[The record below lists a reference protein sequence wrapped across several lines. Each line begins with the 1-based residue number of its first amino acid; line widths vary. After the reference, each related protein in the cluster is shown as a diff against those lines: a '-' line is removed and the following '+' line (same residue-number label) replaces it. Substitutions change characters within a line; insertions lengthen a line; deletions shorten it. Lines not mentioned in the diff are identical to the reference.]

1 MAEKIYPKG
10 LRTFPKHEKQP
21 DFVLGALIIDPNEL
35 FEWLQENKHL
45 LTEYKEKKQLKL
57 QILRGDKGISF
68 VVDTYKPEPK
78 AEVKTETKQEPKKP
92 LFE

>member
-21 DFVLGALIIDPNEL
+21 DFVLGALIIDPNEF
-35 FEWLQENKHL
+35 FEWMQENKHL

-57 QILRGDKGISF
+57 QILKGDKGISF
-68 VVDTYKPEPK
+68 VVDNYK
-78 AEVKTETKQEPKKP
+78 AESKTESKPEPKKP